1 MRFVVVEKHRGARA
15 KCQSF
20 KKEISFKKKKKK
32 KQKITFIFSSSELDR
47 CRHRLRA
54 YRCLGPAVA
63 ETQAAVLVS
72 RNSSR
77 PALNLS
83 FRLGVECLDKKI
95 THQHQWI
102 PVTTAGQDLVL

>member
-20 KKEISFKKKKKK
+20 KKEISFLKKKK
-32 KQKITFIFSSSELDR
+32 KITFIFSLSELDR

-95 THQHQWI
+95 THQYQWI
-102 PVTTAGQDLVL
+102 PATTAGQDLVL